1 MLSGLLLNIPVY
13 DFAHPAWPPST
24 TPEGAFACATPT
36 GLRTSSIT
44 NTSAAVIWSAVSGA
58 LSYNLQWKASSS
70 STWTTVTGVKITPI
84 NLTGLSAGTT
94 YQFQVQTV
102 CSGGGTSSYS
112 GAVSFTT
119 TGTASS
125 GSCGV
130 PTGLAS
136 SSITNTSAAVRWPSV
151 SGASSYNLQW
161 KASSSS
167 TWTTVSGITITPV
180 NLTGLSA
187 GTTYQFQVQTVCSAG
202 GTSSY
207 SAAAS
212 FTTTGTA
219 SSGSCGAP
227 TSLASSSITSTS
239 AAVSWPAVSGA
250 SSYNLQWKASSS
262 STWTTVSGI
271 TMTPVNL
278 TGLSAGTTYQFQVQ
292 TVCTAGGTSS
302 YSATMSF
309 TTTGTTSGTSGSTSG
324 SVSGGGSGKSYY
336 FSSTTGDDSRTST
349 QAQSSSTPWK
359 TLSKLNSFFSSLQPG
374 DNVYFKRGDTF
385 YGSITCNKSGS
396 SSGAIYFGAYGS
408 GNRPVITGL
417 ADVTGWT
424 GVGTNIFES
433 SAIASGQSTAMV
445 VTVSGT
451 PYPMGRWPNATDSW
465 GGFRKITSHSGSTS
479 ITDNSLSGTPNW
491 TGATVVIRKNQFR
504 MEKGTVTSHS
514 GTTLSYSS
522 AWNQT
527 GVSDGYGYF
536 IENSIQTLDKQ
547 NEWYYNPST
556 KKLDI
561 YSTFTPGNVKISTV
575 TTLVNTG
582 SSSYL
587 TFDQLSFQGS
597 IGRMFVV
604 SSSSRITIANCDLIG
619 AGSDA
624 IYGSNSSYLNVQSCT
639 ISNSNHT
646 AIDLD
651 VNASNTTI
659 QNNIITTSGAYP
671 GMLDNYW
678 LTAAVY
684 VAGSNN
690 TIQGNTVRKSG
701 YLGISFAKGNNILVK
716 NNWVDST
723 AFMLDEG
730 GAIYTYRGSDA
741 TVYSNR
747 TIDGNII
754 TNVIG
759 ALGGKSSTQGAGA
772 GIQMDGNSQGVSII
786 NNSIANV
793 NMYGILLFNAHEIT
807 IRNNTVYNC
816 TSGTIGMVHDVGWNY
831 VRNVAIKSNKLVM
844 ATPNNSL
851 GNWVYQTAENDL
863 LQFGSSDSNVV
874 ATPLSDVN
882 AFYTYDGSTYS
893 HRTVS
898 QWQSYSG
905 MDKNSKASP
914 KTISSLSYLRFEYNA
929 TSSSKTINLGQAY
942 IDIKGVSYPSSITLA
957 PYTSAVLISASA
969 TNLATNTAEVIDQTT
984 LEKPTL
990 TIYPN
995 PVKDN
1000 FVLQLN
1006 NSHMG
1011 KMNVQVVNQAGAI
1024 VHSYE
1029 FSKDQ
1034 IVNQITVPANS
1045 LPPGVYFVHVQIG
1058 TWSDQRK
1065 IVKL

>member
-1 MLSGLLLNIPVY
+1 MEGIILLNM
-13 DFAHPAWPPST
+13 DD
-24 TPEGAFACATPT
+24 GK
-36 GLRTSSIT
+36 R
-44 NTSAAVIWSAVSGA
+44 
-58 LSYNLQWKASSS
+58 
-70 STWTTVTGVKITPI
+70 
-84 NLTGLSAGTT
+84 
-94 YQFQVQTV
+94 
-102 CSGGGTSSYS
+102 
-112 GAVSFTT
+112 
-119 TGTASS
+119 
-125 GSCGV
+125 
-130 PTGLAS
+130 
-136 SSITNTSAAVRWPSV
+136 
-151 SGASSYNLQW
+151 
-161 KASSSS
+161 
-167 TWTTVSGITITPV
+167 ITITPY

-207 SAAAS
+207 SATAS
-212 FTTTGTA
+212 FTTTGT
-219 SSGSCGAP
+219 SGGGGGSGSCAAP
-227 TSLASSSITSTS
+227 TSLASSSITSSS
-239 AAVSWPAVSGA
+239 ASVTWPAASGA

-262 STWTTVSGI
+262 STWSTVSGI
-271 TMTPVNL
+271 TITPYNL
-278 TGLSAGTTYQFQVQ
+278 TGLAAGTAYQFQVQ
-292 TVCTAGGTSS
+292 TVCSAGGTSS
-302 YSATMSF
+302 YSGTASF
-309 TTTGTTSGTSGSTSG
+309 TTSGSGTGGSTGGG
-324 SVSGGGSGKSYY
+324 STGGTGGGSGKSYY
-336 FSSTTGDDSRTST
+336 FSSTNGDDSRTST
-349 QAQSSSTPWK
+349 QAQSPSTPWK
-359 TLSKLNSFFSSLQPG
+359 TLSKLNSFISSLQPG
-374 DNVYFKRGDTF
+374 DNVYFQRGDIF
-385 YGSITCNKSGS
+385 YGSITVNKSGS
-396 SSGAIYFGAYGS
+396 SSGALYFGAYGS
-408 GNRPVITGL
+408 GNKPVITGL

-445 VTVSGT
+445 VTVNGT
-451 PYPMGRWPNATDSW
+451 PYPMGRWPNATDTW

-479 ITDNSLSGTPNW
+479 ISDNTLSGSPNW

-514 GTTLSYSS
+514 GTTLNYSS
-522 AWNQT
+522 SWNQT
-527 GVSDGYGYF
+527 SVSDGYGYF

-561 YSTFTPGNVKISTV
+561 YSTFTPSNVKISTV
-575 TTLVNTG
+575 TTLVNAT
-582 SSSYL
+582 SMSYI

-604 SSSSRITIANCDLIG
+604 SSSSHMTVKNCDLIG

-624 IYGSNSSYLNVQSCT
+624 IYGSNASYLDVENCNIT
-639 ISNSNHT
+639 NSNHT
-646 AIDLD
+646 AVDLD
-651 VNASNTTI
+651 VNANNTTI
-659 QNNIITTSGAYP
+659 KNNIISTSGAYP

-759 ALGGKSSTQGAGA
+759 ALGGKTSGSGAAA

-786 NNSIANV
+786 NNSIGNV
-793 NMYGILLFNAHEIT
+793 SMYGILLFNAHEIT

-816 TSGTIGMVHDVGWNY
+816 ASGTLGMVHDAGWNY
-831 VRNVAIKSNKLVM
+831 IRNVAIKSNKFVM
-844 ATPNNSL
+844 ATPNNNL
-851 GNWVYQTAENDL
+851 GNFVYQTAESDL

-874 ATPLSDVN
+874 ATPLNDVN
-882 AFYTYDGSTYS
+882 AFFSFDGSTYS
-893 HRTVS
+893 HRTVT

-914 KTISSLSYLRFEYNA
+914 KTVSSLSSLRFEYNA
-929 TSSSKTINLGQAY
+929 TSSSKTVSLGQAY

-957 PYTSAVLISASA
+957 PYTSAVLIVASGG
-969 TNLATNTAEVIDQTT
+969 TT
-984 LEKPTL
+984 QAAVVEEANMIQKSSLV
-990 TIYPN
+990 IYPN
-995 PVKDN
+995 PVRDN

-1006 NSHMG
+1006 NNQTG
-1011 KMNVQVVNQAGAI
+1011 KMNVQVVNQAGEI
-1024 VHSYE
+1024 VHS
-1029 FSKDQ
+1029 FLFNKDQ
-1034 IVNQITVPANS
+1034 VMNQVTVPTNDLAT
-1045 LPPGVYFVHVQIG
+1045 GVYFIHVQIG
-1058 TWSDQRK
+1058 TWSDRRK